1 MSSFFPILVKDQTD
15 AELVRM
21 PLRQL
26 WPLGVAGRR
35 LPVIQEQRADA
46 AAAGARAAAAA
57 PLAGGH
63 LGGDEHAAARRARR
77 VRAQPRVD
85 AGGVEAVV
93 ALRQHA
99 HGLPVLKLHEADG
112 ALLRLAAAAVGDVR
126 HGRERPQHLLL
137 DALVRRG
144 GATAAAASRCP
155 AAGGPRP
162 AARARAPGDE
172 AEAEDADERAEQPGE
187 DDDEVRVE

>member
-1 MSSFFPILVKDQTD
+1 
-15 AELVRM
+15 M
-21 PLRQL
+21 PRPPERAPQ
-26 WPLGVAGRR
+26 RR
-35 LPVIQEQRADA
+35 T
-46 AAAGARAAAAA
+46 ARR
-57 PLAGGH
+57 GH

-99 HGLPVLKLHEADG
+99 HGLPVLELHEADG

-144 GATAAAASRCP
+144 AHRRRRQPLSAAGGRAQRRVHAHRATRPRPRTQMSAQSSPARMTTRSELSESSTEPEAAASRSIL
-155 AAGGPRP
+155 AMAGT
-162 AARARAPGDE
+162 PGDRSNRRKM
-172 AEAEDADERAEQPGE
+172 A
-187 DDDEVRVE
+187 